1 MKNLDN
7 IDLINSKNFDLIAL
21 EIFKYQF
28 QNNIIYNSYCEQL
41 NVKVETIN
49 SIEKI
54 PFLPISFFK
63 TAKVLSTKNEIE
75 KVFISS
81 GTTGTE
87 SYHHISDLK
96 LYEKSIKLCFDNH
109 YGNSSNY
116 AFLGVTPK
124 PKEKPN
130 SSLIYM
136 IDYLIKNS
144 DYNESSFCENA
155 DELNDKSLFFEKN
168 NIKYIIYGLSYA
180 LLDVLE
186 KSSFSFKKAIIIET
200 GGMKG
205 KRKEISKK
213 ELHKQLASG
222 FDTKKIN
229 SEYGMTELLSQSY
242 SNSDLNFKTPKT
254 KKLLIRDINDPFKL
268 SNFGRGPINIIDLAN
283 INSCSFIAT
292 DDYGLINQNG
302 FELLGRLEESDLR
315 GCNQMLS

>member
-1 MKNLDN
+1 
-7 IDLINSKNFDLIAL
+7 
-21 EIFKYQF
+21 
-28 QNNIIYNSYCEQL
+28 
-41 NVKVETIN
+41 
-49 SIEKI
+49 
-54 PFLPISFFK
+54 
-63 TAKVLSTKNEIE
+63 
-75 KVFISS
+75 
-81 GTTGTE
+81 
-87 SYHHISDLK
+87 
-96 LYEKSIKLCFDNH
+96 
-109 YGNSSNY
+109 
-116 AFLGVTPK
+116 
-124 PKEKPN
+124 
-130 SSLIYM
+130 M

-144 DYNESSFCENA
+144 VYNESSFCENA

>member
-63 TAKVLSTKNEIE
+63 TTKVLSTKNEIE

-116 AFLGVTPK
+116 A
-124 PKEKPN
+124 
-130 SSLIYM
+130 LIGDS
-136 IDYLIKNS
+136 I
-144 DYNESSFCENA
+144 
-155 DELNDKSLFFEKN
+155 
-168 NIKYIIYGLSYA
+168 
-180 LLDVLE
+180 
-186 KSSFSFKKAIIIET
+186 T
-200 GGMKG
+200 
-205 KRKEISKK
+205 
-213 ELHKQLASG
+213 
-222 FDTKKIN
+222 
-229 SEYGMTELLSQSY
+229 
-242 SNSDLNFKTPKT
+242 
-254 KKLLIRDINDPFKL
+254 
-268 SNFGRGPINIIDLAN
+268 N
-283 INSCSFIAT
+283 INSPFKER
-292 DDYGLINQNG
+292 YQ
-302 FELLGRLEESDLR
+302 LLDHAK
-315 GCNQMLS
+315 NF